1 MSKSRANPA
10 IVSLLPAALAA
21 ILALGPA
28 MARAAGAAGAAGAP
42 SAASIPPDAREL
54 IEKHVSWL
62 GGWAALD
69 AVSDVTLEGKLQ
81 AAGLSGAL
89 AVRLRRDGRALT
101 EYDLSVLKGREG
113 LTGDGGWEVNASG
126 QLEVMGSDKVTAQVR
141 NLDRAFNRHL
151 RGEGVVVS
159 LGDSEE
165 KEGRRWAVLR
175 FDYPGGSAY
184 ELLVDPATGE
194 SLWSRGV
201 EDGRTTWARVSDLRQ
216 VDGVRFAF
224 RQESFAENPLENQVV
239 VWEKVAVNTGLPDDL
254 FARPGQAAKAAR
266 LPAGVAVTSWI
277 PFELYAKGYIYLR
290 GQVNGHET
298 DILLDSGAGM
308 TVLDAAT
315 AKAAGLEPSGSLAAQ
330 GTGGTVSAG
339 LVQGVTLKVGE
350 LEIGPLTAAVLDLS
364 ELGQRMGRPLPA
376 ILGKE
381 LFHAFVVDI
390 DYPNLRLRLHEPEAF
405 RYEGP
410 GRRLDLLPSDDGHK
424 DLRLSVEGLEPA
436 VFGLDTG
443 QGGEITLFRRYAEAH
458 RLLEGRPLS
467 QRKGGGVGGTN
478 VDDVGT
484 LRSLE
489 IAGFRFEN
497 VPASFDRSER
507 TAFDTGLKAGNLGTG
522 ILRRFRV
529 LFDYAR
535 DALYLEPGPAMDAP
549 FGRDKT
555 GLALVPDGDA
565 VKVFFVS
572 PGSPA
577 AAAGWR
583 EGERVAA
590 LDGEPFGPG
599 WIANWLRL
607 HDAPDGA
614 TVRFTM
620 ADGSER
626 TLVLSSYF

>member
-1 MSKSRANPA
+1 MSISRVKPT
-10 IVSLLPAALAA
+10 IVSSLPAALAA
-21 ILALGPA
+21 ILALGA
-28 MARAAGAAGAAGAP
+28 ATGRAVETGAP
-42 SAASIPPDAREL
+42 AAASIPPDAQAL

-69 AVSDVTLEGKLQ
+69 ALSDVTLEGKLE
-81 AAGLSGAL
+81 AAGLSGTL

-101 EYDLSVLKGREG
+101 EYDLGVLKGREG
-113 LTGDGGWEVNASG
+113 LAGDGGWEVNVSG
-126 QLEVMGSDKVTAQVR
+126 QLEAMGADKASEQRR
-141 NLDRAFNRHL
+141 NLDRAFYRHL
-151 RGEGVVVS
+151 RGEGVAVS
-159 LGDSEE
+159 AGAPEE

-175 FDYPGGSAY
+175 FVYPEGNAY

-201 EDGRTTWARVSDLRQ
+201 EDGRITWARQSDLRQ
-216 VDGVRFAF
+216 VGGVRFAF
-224 RQESFAENPLENQVV
+224 RQETFAENPLENQVV
-239 VWEKVAVNTGLPDDL
+239 AWERVAVNSGLPDEL

-266 LPAGVAVTSWI
+266 LPAGVAVTAWI
-277 PFELYAKGYIYLR
+277 PFELYARGYIYLR

-308 TVLDAAT
+308 TVLEAAT
-315 AKAAGLEPSGSLAAQ
+315 AKQVGLESSGSLAAQ
-330 GTGGTVSAG
+330 GTGGTVAAG
-339 LVQGVTLKVGE
+339 LAQGVTLKIGE

-364 ELGQRMGRPLPA
+364 ELERRMGRPLPV

-390 DYPNLRLRLHEPEAF
+390 DYPHSRLRLHEPESF
-405 RYEGP
+405 RYDGP
-410 GRRLDLLPSDDGHK
+410 GRRLELLPAEDGHK

-443 QGGEITLFRRYAEAH
+443 QGSEITLFRRYAEAH
-458 RLLEGRPLS
+458 GLLEGRRLS

-507 TAFDTGLKAGNLGTG
+507 TAFDTALKAGNLGTG

-565 VKVFFVS
+565 VRVFFVS

-577 AAAGWR
+577 AAAGWQ
-583 EGERVAA
+583 EGERIAA
-590 LDGEPFGPG
+590 LDGRPLGPG
-599 WIANWLRL
+599 WIADWLRL
-607 HDAPDGA
+607 HDAPDGTA
-614 TVRFTM
+614 IRLTM

-626 TLVLSSYF
+626 ALVLRSYF

>member
-10 IVSLLPAALAA
+10 IASLLLAALAA

-28 MARAAGAAGAAGAP
+28 AAPAAGAAEAPGAP
-42 SAASIPPDAREL
+42 NAASIPPDAQAL
-54 IEKHVSWL
+54 IDKHVSWL

-69 AVSDVTLEGKLQ
+69 ALNDVTLEGKLEV
-81 AAGLSGAL
+81 AGLSGTL
-89 AVRLRRDGRALT
+89 AVRLRRDGRVLT
-101 EYDLSVLKGREG
+101 EYDLGVLKGREG
-113 LTGDGGWEVNASG
+113 LAGDGGWEVNVSG
-126 QLEVMGSDKVTAQVR
+126 QLEAMGSDKVSTQIR
-141 NLDRAFNRHL
+141 NLDRTFGRHL
-151 RGEGVVVS
+151 RGEGVAVS
-159 LGDSEE
+159 AGAPEE

-175 FDYPGGSAY
+175 FVYPGGSAY
-184 ELLVDPATGE
+184 ELLVDPASGE
-194 SLWSRGV
+194 SLWSRGD
-201 EDGRTTWARVSDLRQ
+201 EDGRATWARQSDLRQ
-216 VDGVRFAF
+216 VGGVRFAF
-224 RQESFAENPLENQVV
+224 RQETFAENPLENQVV
-239 VWEKVAVNTGLPDDL
+239 VWERVAVNTGLPDEL

-266 LPAGVAVTSWI
+266 LPAGVTVTSWI
-277 PFELYAKGYIYLR
+277 PFELYARGYIYLR
-290 GQVNGHET
+290 GLVNGHET

-315 AKAAGLEPSGSLAAQ
+315 AQQVGLESSGSLAAQ

-339 LVQGVTLKVGE
+339 LVQGVTLKIGE
-350 LEIGPLTAAVLDLS
+350 LEIGPLTAAVVDLS
-364 ELGQRMGRPLPA
+364 ELGQRMGRALPV

-390 DYPNLRLRLHEPEAF
+390 DYPRLRLRLQEPETF

-410 GRRLDLLPSDDGHK
+410 GRRLELLPAEDGHK

-443 QGGEITLFRRYAEAH
+443 QGSEITLFRRYAEAH
-458 RLLEGRPLS
+458 RLLEGRRLS

-489 IAGFRFEN
+489 IGGFRFAN

-555 GLALVPDGDA
+555 GLALVPDGEA

-577 AAAGWR
+577 AAAGWQ
-583 EGERVAA
+583 EGERVASF
-590 LDGEPFGPG
+590 DGEPFGPG
-599 WIANWLRL
+599 WITGWQRL
-607 HDAPDGA
+607 HDAPDG
-614 TVRFTM
+614 TTIRLTM

-626 TLVLSSYF
+626 ALVLRSYF

>member
-21 ILALGPA
+21 ILALGPVT
-28 MARAAGAAGAAGAP
+28 ARAA
-42 SAASIPPDAREL
+42 AASIPPDAQAL

-69 AVSDVTLEGKLQ
+69 ALNDVTLEGKLEV
-81 AAGLSGAL
+81 AGLSGTI

-101 EYDLSVLKGREG
+101 EYDLGVLKGREG
-113 LTGDGGWEVNASG
+113 LAGDGGWEVNVSG
-126 QLEVMGSDKVTAQVR
+126 QLEAMGSDKMSEQTR
-141 NLDRAFNRHL
+141 NLDRTFCRHL
-151 RGEGVVVS
+151 RGEGVAVS
-159 LGDSEE
+159 AGAFEE

-175 FDYPGGSAY
+175 FVYPGGSAY
-184 ELLVDPATGE
+184 ELLVDPDTGE

-201 EDGRTTWARVSDLRQ
+201 EDGRITWARQSDLRQ
-216 VDGVRFAF
+216 VGGVRFAF
-224 RQESFAENPLENQVV
+224 RQETFAENPLENQVV
-239 VWEKVAVNTGLPDDL
+239 VWERAVVNTGLPDEL

-266 LPAGVAVTSWI
+266 LPAGIAVTSWI
-277 PFELYAKGYIYLR
+277 PFELFARGYIYLR

-308 TVLDAAT
+308 TVLNAAT
-315 AKAAGLEPSGSLAAQ
+315 AKQVGLESSGSLAAQ
-330 GTGGTVSAG
+330 GTGGTVEAG
-339 LVQGVTLKVGE
+339 LVQGVTLKIGE
-350 LEIGPLTAAVLDLS
+350 LEIGPLTAAVVDLS
-364 ELGQRMGRPLPA
+364 ELEQRMGRPLPV

-390 DYPNLRLRLHEPEAF
+390 DYPHLRLRLHEPETF
-405 RYEGP
+405 QYEGP
-410 GRRLDLLPSDDGHK
+410 GRRLELLPAEDGHK

-443 QGGEITLFRRYAEAH
+443 QGSEITLFRRYTEAH
-458 RLLEGRPLS
+458 RLLEGRRLS

-478 VDDVGT
+478 VVDVGT

-507 TAFDTGLKAGNLGTG
+507 TAFDTALKAGNLGTG

-565 VKVFFVS
+565 VKVLFVS

-590 LDGEPFGPG
+590 LDGRPFGPG
-599 WIANWLRL
+599 WIADWQRL
-607 HDAPDGA
+607 HDAPDG
-614 TVRFTM
+614 TTIRLTM

-626 TLVLSSYF
+626 TLVLSGYF